1 MTIRISKI
9 VTVIA
14 LLTLSMIKKEYDSKE
29 EGKWKVIERVRERS
43 RHGEYERQTHTITHA
58 QMHIE
63 IDRLRET
70 TKKKEKIES

>member
-14 LLTLSMIKKEYDSKE
+14 LLTLSMIKKKYDAKE
-29 EGKWKVIERVRERS
+29 EGKWKVVERVRERS
-43 RHGEYERQTHTITHA
+43 RHGEDEKQTHTITHA

-63 IDRLRET
+63 IDRVRET
-70 TKKKEKIES
+70 TKKEEKNES

>member
-14 LLTLSMIKKEYDSKE
+14 MLTLSMIKNEHDSKE

-43 RHGEYERQTHTITHA
+43 RHGEHERQTHTITHA

-63 IDRLRET
+63 IDRVRET
-70 TKKKEKIES
+70 TKIEEKNES